1 MVGTMNYKIYKMIF
15 TQGIHFGEHSLEKS
29 EITFQADTL
38 FSALCIEALK
48 IDKLDELLESVKE
61 NNLVFSD
68 AFPYMG
74 QEFFIPKPMKKIEQ
88 VIQSEDMTTR
98 KKFKKLEYIQ
108 VSLLNQYLKGQYP
121 IDKGSDIKKL
131 GVHAL
136 KTSAS
141 IRGNEE
147 ALPYRVG
154 IYRFKKENGLYIV
167 VGYDSQEILDLFDE
181 LFEMLSL
188 SGIGGKKN
196 SGLGHFDLEIAELPK
211 ELNQRLNT
219 KGEVMTLSVSL
230 PTEDELDDVLD
241 DSRYLLVKRSG
252 FIDSYTYSKEQ
263 RRKKDIYLFKS
274 GSCFNK
280 TYQGDVYDVSSGG
293 NHSVYKYAKPL
304 FMGVEV

>member
-1 MVGTMNYKIYKMIF
+1 
-15 TQGIHFGEHSLEKS
+15 
-29 EITFQADTL
+29 
-38 FSALCIEALK
+38 
-48 IDKLDELLESVKE
+48 
-61 NNLVFSD
+61 
-68 AFPYMG
+68 MG

-108 VSLLNQYLKGQYP
+108 VSLLDKYLKGQYP
-121 IDKGSDIKKL
+121 IDKGSDIKQL
-131 GVHAL
+131 GVHTL

-154 IYRFKKENGLYIV
+154 IYRFKEENGLYIV

-230 PTEDELDDVLD
+230 PTDKELEVVLD

-263 RRKKDIYLFKS
+263 RRKKDIYLFKA
-274 GSCFNK
+274 GSCFNE

-293 NHSVYKYAKPL
+293 NHPVYKYAKPL

>member
-1 MVGTMNYKIYKMIF
+1 MNYKIYKMIF
-15 TQGIHFGEHSLEKS
+15 TQGVHFGDHSLEKS

-48 IDKLDELLESVKE
+48 IDKLDVLLNSVKE
-61 NNLVFSD
+61 NHLVFSD
-68 AFPYMG
+68 AFPYMD

-88 VIQSEDMTTR
+88 VIQNEDMTVR
-98 KKFKKLEYIQ
+98 KKFKKLEYVQ
-108 VSLLNQYLKGQYP
+108 VSLLDQYLKGEYP
-121 IDKGSDIKKL
+121 IDKGSDIKEL
-131 GVHAL
+131 GVHVL

-154 IYRFKKENGLYIV
+154 IYRFKEHNGLYIV
-167 VGYDSQEILDLFDE
+167 VGYDSEEILDLFDE

-196 SGLGHFDLEIAELPK
+196 SGLGHFRYNTVELPK
-211 ELNQRLNT
+211 ELNKRLNT

-230 PTEDELDDVLD
+230 PTDKEIEDILD

-252 FIDSYTYSKEQ
+252 FVDSYTYSKEQ
-263 RRKKDIYLFKS
+263 RRKKDIYLFKAS
-274 GSCFNK
+274 SCFNK

>member
-1 MVGTMNYKIYKMIF
+1 MKYKIYKMIF
-15 TQGIHFGEHSLEKS
+15 KQGVHFGDHSLEKS

-61 NNLVFSD
+61 NHLVFSD

-88 VIQSEDMTTR
+88 VVQSEDVTTR

-108 VSLLNQYLKGQYP
+108 VSLLDKYIKGQYP
-121 IDKGSDIKKL
+121 INKGSDIKKL
-131 GVHAL
+131 GIHVL

-230 PTEDELDDVLD
+230 PTEDELEEILD

-280 TYQGDVYDVSSGG
+280 TYQGDIYNVSSGG
-293 NHSVYKYAKPL
+293 SHPVYKYAKPL

>member
-1 MVGTMNYKIYKMIF
+1 MNYKIYKMIF
-15 TQGIHFGEHSLEKS
+15 KQGVHFGDHSLEKS

-61 NNLVFSD
+61 NHLVFSD

-88 VIQSEDMTTR
+88 VVQSEDVTTR

-108 VSLLNQYLKGQYP
+108 VSLLDKYIKGQYP
-121 IDKGSDIKKL
+121 INKGSDIKKL
-131 GVHAL
+131 GIHVL

-230 PTEDELDDVLD
+230 PTEDELEEILD

-280 TYQGDVYDVSSGG
+280 TYQGDIYNVSSDGS
-293 NHSVYKYAKPL
+293 HPVYKYAKPL

>member
-1 MVGTMNYKIYKMIF
+1 MNYKIYKMIF
-15 TQGIHFGEHSLEKS
+15 IQGVHFGDHSLEKS

-61 NNLVFSD
+61 DHLVFSD

-88 VIQSEDMTTR
+88 VVQSEDVTTR

-108 VSLLNQYLKGQYP
+108 VSLLDQYLKGQYP
-121 IDKGSDIKKL
+121 INKGSDIKKL

-147 ALPYRVG
+147 AVPYRVG
-154 IYRFKKENGLYIV
+154 IYRFKEENGLYIV

-211 ELNQRLNT
+211 ELNKRLNT

-230 PTEDELDDVLD
+230 PTGKELEDVLD

-252 FIDSYTYSKEQ
+252 FVDSYTYSKEQ

-280 TYQGDVYDVSSGG
+280 TYQGDIYNVSSGG
-293 NHSVYKYAKPL
+293 SHPVYKYAKPL

>member
-1 MVGTMNYKIYKMIF
+1 MNYKIYKMIF
-15 TQGIHFGEHSLEKS
+15 TQGVHFGDHSLEKS

-48 IDKLDELLESVKE
+48 IDKLDVLLNSVKE
-61 NNLVFSD
+61 NHLVFSD

-88 VIQSEDMTTR
+88 VIQNEDMTVR
-98 KKFKKLEYIQ
+98 KKFKKLEYVQ
-108 VSLLNQYLKGQYP
+108 VSLLDQYLKGEYP
-121 IDKGSDIKKL
+121 IDKGSDIKEL
-131 GVHAL
+131 GVHVL

-154 IYRFKKENGLYIV
+154 IYRFKEHNGLYIV
-167 VGYDSQEILDLFDE
+167 VGYDSEEILDLFDE

-196 SGLGHFDLEIAELPK
+196 SGLGHFRYNTVELPK
-211 ELNQRLNT
+211 ELNKRLNT

-230 PTEDELDDVLD
+230 PTDKEIEDILD

-252 FIDSYTYSKEQ
+252 FVDSYTYSKEQ

-280 TYQGDVYDVSSGG
+280 TYRGDVYDVSSGG

>member
-1 MVGTMNYKIYKMIF
+1 MNYKIYKMIF
-15 TQGIHFGEHSLEKS
+15 KQGVHFGDHSLEKS

-48 IDKLDELLESVKE
+48 IDKLDELLESIKE
-61 NNLVFSD
+61 NHLVFSD

-88 VIQSEDMTTR
+88 VVQSEDVTTR

-108 VSLLNQYLKGQYP
+108 VSLLDKYIKGQYP
-121 IDKGSDIKKL
+121 INKGSDIKKL
-131 GVHAL
+131 GIHVL

-230 PTEDELDDVLD
+230 PTEDELEEILD

-280 TYQGDVYDVSSGG
+280 TYQGDIYNVSSGG
-293 NHSVYKYAKPL
+293 SHPVYKYAKPL

>member
-1 MVGTMNYKIYKMIF
+1 MNYKIYKMIF
-15 TQGIHFGEHSLEKS
+15 TQGVHFGNHSLEKS

-61 NNLVFSD
+61 NHLVFSD

-88 VIQSEDMTTR
+88 VVQSEDVTTR

-108 VSLLNQYLKGQYP
+108 VSLLDKYIKGQYP
-121 IDKGSDIKKL
+121 INKGSDIKKL
-131 GVHAL
+131 GIHVL

-230 PTEDELDDVLD
+230 PTEDELEEILD

-280 TYQGDVYDVSSGG
+280 TYQGDIYNVSSGG
-293 NHSVYKYAKPL
+293 SHPVYKYAKPL

>member
-1 MVGTMNYKIYKMIF
+1 MNYKIYKMIF
-15 TQGIHFGEHSLEKS
+15 TQGVHFGEHSLEKS

-108 VSLLNQYLKGQYP
+108 VSLLDKYLKGQYP
-121 IDKGSDIKKL
+121 IDKGSDIKQL
-131 GVHAL
+131 GVHTL

-154 IYRFKKENGLYIV
+154 IYRFKEENGLYIV

-230 PTEDELDDVLD
+230 PTDKELEVVLD

-263 RRKKDIYLFKS
+263 RRKKDIYLFKA
-274 GSCFNK
+274 GSCFNE

-293 NHSVYKYAKPL
+293 NHPVYKYAKPL

>member
-1 MVGTMNYKIYKMIF
+1 MNYKIYKMIF
-15 TQGIHFGEHSLEKS
+15 TQGVHFGEHSLEKS

-48 IDKLDELLESVKE
+48 IDKLEVLLNSVKE
-61 NNLVFSD
+61 NRLVFSD
-68 AFPYMG
+68 AFPYMD

-88 VIQSEDMTTR
+88 VIQSEDMTIR
-98 KKFKKLEYIQ
+98 KKFKKLEYVQ
-108 VSLLNQYLKGQYP
+108 VSLVDQYLKGQYP
-121 IDKGSDIKKL
+121 IDKGSDIKQL

-154 IYRFKKENGLYIV
+154 IYRFKEHNGLYLV
-167 VGYDSQEILDLFDE
+167 VGYDSKETLHLFDE
-181 LFEMLSL
+181 LFKMLSL
-188 SGIGGKKN
+188 SGIG
-196 SGLGHFDLEIAELPK
+196 LGHFRYNTVELPK

-219 KGEVMTLSVSL
+219 NGEVMTLSVSL
-230 PTEDELDDVLD
+230 PTDKELEDILD

-280 TYQGDVYDVSSGG
+280 TYQGDIYNVSSGG
-293 NHSVYKYAKPL
+293 SHPVYKYAKPL

>member
-1 MVGTMNYKIYKMIF
+1 MNYKIYKMIF
-15 TQGIHFGEHSLEKS
+15 KQGVHFGDHSLEKS

-61 NNLVFSD
+61 NHLVFSD

-88 VIQSEDMTTR
+88 VVQSEDVTTR

-108 VSLLNQYLKGQYP
+108 VSLLDKYIKGQYP
-121 IDKGSDIKKL
+121 INKGSDIKKL
-131 GVHAL
+131 GIHVL

-230 PTEDELDDVLD
+230 PTEDELEEILD

>member
-1 MVGTMNYKIYKMIF
+1 MNYKIYKMIF
-15 TQGIHFGEHSLEKS
+15 KQGVHFGDHSLEKS

-61 NNLVFSD
+61 NHLVFSD
-68 AFPYMG
+68 AFPYIG

-88 VIQSEDMTTR
+88 VVQSEDVTTR

-108 VSLLNQYLKGQYP
+108 VSLLDKYIKGQYP
-121 IDKGSDIKKL
+121 INKGSDIKKL
-131 GVHAL
+131 GIHVL

-230 PTEDELDDVLD
+230 PTEDELEEVLD

-280 TYQGDVYDVSSGG
+280 TYQGDIYNVSSGG
-293 NHSVYKYAKPL
+293 SHPVYKYAKPL

>member
-1 MVGTMNYKIYKMIF
+1 MNYKIYKMIF
-15 TQGIHFGEHSLEKS
+15 TQGVHFGEHSLEKS

-48 IDKLDELLESVKE
+48 IDKLEVLIKSVKE
-61 NNLVFSD
+61 DHLVFSD
-68 AFPYMG
+68 AFPYMD

-88 VIQSEDMTTR
+88 VIQSEDMTIR
-98 KKFKKLEYIQ
+98 KKFKKLKYVQ
-108 VSLLNQYLKGQYP
+108 VSLLDQYLKGQYP
-121 IDKGSDIKKL
+121 IDKGSDIKQL
-131 GVHAL
+131 GVHTL

-154 IYRFKKENGLYIV
+154 IYRFKEHNGLYVV
-167 VGYDSQEILDLFDE
+167 VGYDSKETLHLFDE
-181 LFEMLSL
+181 LFTMLSL

-196 SGLGHFDLEIAELPK
+196 SGLGHFRYNTVELPK
-211 ELNQRLNT
+211 ELNKRLNT
-219 KGEVMTLSVSL
+219 NGEVMTLSVSL
-230 PTEDELDDVLD
+230 PTDKELEDILD

-263 RRKKDIYLFKS
+263 RRKKDIYLFKA

-280 TYQGDVYDVSSGG
+280 TYQGDIYNVSSGG
-293 NHSVYKYAKPL
+293 SHPVYKYAKPL

>member
-1 MVGTMNYKIYKMIF
+1 MNYKIYKMIF
-15 TQGIHFGEHSLEKS
+15 IQGVHFGDHSLEKS

-61 NNLVFSD
+61 DHLVFSD

-88 VIQSEDMTTR
+88 VVQSEDVTTR

-108 VSLLNQYLKGQYP
+108 VSLLDQYLKGQYP
-121 IDKGSDIKKL
+121 INKGSDIKKL

-147 ALPYRVG
+147 AVPYRVG
-154 IYRFKKENGLYIV
+154 IYRFKEENGLYIV

-211 ELNQRLNT
+211 ELNKRLNT

-252 FIDSYTYSKEQ
+252 FVDSYTYSKEQ
-263 RRKKDIYLFKS
+263 RRKKDIYLFKA

>member
-1 MVGTMNYKIYKMIF
+1 MNYKIYKMTF
-15 TQGIHFGEHSLEKS
+15 KQGVHFGDHSLEKS

-61 NNLVFSD
+61 NHLVFSD

-88 VIQSEDMTTR
+88 VVQSEDVTTR

-108 VSLLNQYLKGQYP
+108 VSLLDKYLKGQYP
-121 IDKGSDIKKL
+121 INKGSDIKKL
-131 GVHAL
+131 GIHVL

-147 ALPYRVG
+147 AVPYRVG
-154 IYRFKKENGLYIV
+154 IYRFEEHNGLYIV
-167 VGYDSQEILDLFDE
+167 VGYDFQEILDLFDE

-211 ELNQRLNT
+211 ELNKRLNT

-252 FIDSYTYSKEQ
+252 FVDSYTYSKEQ
-263 RRKKDIYLFKS
+263 RRKKDIYLFKA

>member
-1 MVGTMNYKIYKMIF
+1 MNYKIYKMIF
-15 TQGIHFGEHSLEKS
+15 IQGVHFGDHSLEKS

-61 NNLVFSD
+61 DHLVFSD

-88 VIQSEDMTTR
+88 VVQSEDVTTR

-108 VSLLNQYLKGQYP
+108 VSLLDQYLKGQYS
-121 IDKGSDIKKL
+121 INKGSDIKKL

-147 ALPYRVG
+147 AVPYRVG
-154 IYRFKKENGLYIV
+154 IYRFKEENGLYIV

-211 ELNQRLNT
+211 ELNKRLNT

-252 FIDSYTYSKEQ
+252 FVDSYTYSKEQ
-263 RRKKDIYLFKS
+263 RRKKDIYLFKA

>member
-1 MVGTMNYKIYKMIF
+1 MNYKIYKMIF
-15 TQGIHFGEHSLEKS
+15 TQGVHFGDHSLEKS

-61 NNLVFSD
+61 NHLVFSD

-74 QEFFIPKPMKKIEQ
+74 QEFFVPKPMKKIEQ
-88 VIQSEDMTTR
+88 VVQSEDVTTR
-98 KKFKKLEYIQ
+98 KKFKKLEYVQ
-108 VSLLNQYLKGQYP
+108 VSLLDQYLKGQYP
-121 IDKGSDIKKL
+121 IDKGSDIKEL

-147 ALPYRVG
+147 AVPYRVG
-154 IYRFKKENGLYIV
+154 IYRFKEENGLYIV
-167 VGYDSQEILDLFDE
+167 VGYDSQEILDLSDE

-211 ELNQRLNT
+211 ELNKRLNT

-230 PTEDELDDVLD
+230 PTDKEIEDILD

-252 FIDSYTYSKEQ
+252 FVDSYTYSKEQ